1 MHQPDDMSMLF
12 LSSSN
17 LLIFSSSSSFA
28 WSYSSD
34 FSLYATLGTSLFAQ
48 KIAKYITKIMR
59 IKPVKK
65 ILVVKIPRSA
75 EVLQAFQLRFYV
87 LDCVIAAL
95 LRSLLLEQKR

>member
-1 MHQPDDMSMLF
+1 
-12 LSSSN
+12 
-17 LLIFSSSSSFA
+17 LLGRTAAISHSTQH
-28 WSYSSD
+28 WEHRYSHKKLQNIS
-34 FSLYATLGTSLFAQ
+34 Q
-48 KIAKYITKIMR
+48 KLR

-95 LRSLLLEQKR
+95 LRSLLLQQKQ